1 MTASSEQQPS
11 SHEIKV
17 LSDQGSGRTFIT
29 IVDDEAYLPFAT
41 AVVEK
46 LASKA
51 RTKAWSLTRTLAPTG
66 PSSLTRNLLTFWRM
80 RSYSAVGVRIA
91 AARLPDSNVLSKSNA
106 PGLFVIVAFFTF

>member
-1 MTASSEQQPS
+1 MTVSSEQQPS

-51 RTKAWSLTRTLAPTG
+51 RSVLQLV
-66 PSSLTRNLLTFWRM
+66 LVLQLELVEIQLLEQPI
-80 RSYSAVGVRIA
+80 SIA
-91 AARLPDSNVLSKSNA
+91 YELFKMIQKPKQLS
-106 PGLFVIVAFFTF
+106 